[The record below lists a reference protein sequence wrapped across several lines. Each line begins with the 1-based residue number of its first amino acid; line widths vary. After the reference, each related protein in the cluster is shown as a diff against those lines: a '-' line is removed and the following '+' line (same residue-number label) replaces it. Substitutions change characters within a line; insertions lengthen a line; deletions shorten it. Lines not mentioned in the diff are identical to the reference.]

1 MGQVMIFWKKKI
13 GCFFYNY
20 KYRYEWG
27 ELQSFGQLLILI
39 IFLGARSRVKCS
51 RVPQSGR
58 CAQGRQLL
66 YCSLQRWGRQDR
78 FAFAISQSYSPS
90 SWLSSWRWPWWS
102 SHHHHF
108 HQYHLHCSAC
118 NNCTFLFI
126 CNIFCRDFLGPPAP
140 DRAGKEWG
148 ILHRHSFHGE
158 KHFCVLSNTPLTT
171 FGKRF

>member
-1 MGQVMIFWKKKI
+1 M
-13 GCFFYNY
+13 FFYNY

-58 CAQGRQLL
+58 GAQGRQLL
-66 YCSLQRWGRQDR
+66 HCPLQRWGRQDW
-78 FAFAISQSYSPS
+78 FVIAISKSSSYDHEDDHDDPHTIIIFINIISTA
-90 SWLSSWRWPWWS
+90 
-102 SHHHHF
+102 SHVTIVPF
-108 HQYHLHCSAC
+108 CS
-118 NNCTFLFI
+118 FS
-126 CNIFCRDFLGPPAP
+126 IFFRRDFLGSPAP
-140 DRAGKEWG
+140 NRAGKEWG

-158 KHFCVLSNTPLTT
+158 KHFCVLPNTPLTT